1 MGTKS
6 EEPGAGNR
14 AHRVELTRVWNF
26 PGRAPPP
33 KCERRERARARRGGE
48 RWGGYGLR
56 VRSKRALGAGWNAR
70 LSRASLRALE
80 RKLGFRARFSGGQ
93 ELVLFYRLGL
103 CSPFHFVKNGK
114 VFPF

>member
-33 KCERRERARARRGGE
+33 KCERRERARARRGGGE
-48 RWGGYGLR
+48 VG
-56 VRSKRALGAGWNAR
+56 
-70 LSRASLRALE
+70 
-80 RKLGFRARFSGGQ
+80 
-93 ELVLFYRLGL
+93 
-103 CSPFHFVKNGK
+103 
-114 VFPF
+114 

>member
-33 KCERRERARARRGGE
+33 KCERRERARARRGGGE
-48 RWGGYGLR
+48 VGWLWTARAQQEGVGGR
-56 VRSKRALGAGWNAR
+56 VECTAVTRQPESAGTQAG
-70 LSRASLRALE
+70 LSR
-80 RKLGFRARFSGGQ
+80 
-93 ELVLFYRLGL
+93 
-103 CSPFHFVKNGK
+103 K
-114 VFPF
+114 VFWWPGVGTFL